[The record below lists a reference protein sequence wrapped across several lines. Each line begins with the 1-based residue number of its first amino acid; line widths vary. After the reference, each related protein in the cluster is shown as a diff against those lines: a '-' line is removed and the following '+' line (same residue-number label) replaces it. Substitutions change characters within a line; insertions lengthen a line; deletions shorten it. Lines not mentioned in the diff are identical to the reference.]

1 MQYSILLPIIQKI
14 HWFNTLIHAILPFL
28 NAYIYLLLL
37 PLFFTIYS
45 HFRGIG
51 VAEGYDSDLIW
62 GLFWFGFDIVLV
74 FSQSIFFSDLVKGL
88 LWFCVHIVFVF
99 SKSIVFIATSLR
111 VYYVCGPILFPHSLN
126 ISPFI
131 LCSMNY
137 LVFKFFGRLQVSRH
151 WRDKCCRRKRNGP

>member
-1 MQYSILLPIIQKI
+1 MQYSNLLPIIQKFTDSTI
-14 HWFNTLIHAILPFL
+14 WDLCSPPFSLIYTFSSCP
-28 NAYIYLLLL
+28 YS
-37 PLFFTIYS
+37 TIYA

-74 FSQSIFFSDLVKGL
+74 FSQSILFSDLVKGL

-131 LCSMNY
+131 LCFMNY